1 MNNTWSYILNVLGS
15 GLYWGKSQEQ
25 IQHAIKQAE
34 KDGQLDA
41 AKHLRIILKERNIV
55 WCEKEKPIS
64 SD

>member
-1 MNNTWSYILNVLGS
+1 MPWAYIQRVLGS

-34 KDGQLDA
+34 KDGQTDA

-55 WCEKEKPIS
+55 WREKEKPIS
-64 SD
+64 S